1 MNRNVLLVEPNYKN
15 KYPPMGLMKLATYYR
30 QSGDDVRFF
39 KGDLRDLAADLVVED
54 LLKKLI
60 ALEPET
66 NWKKHK
72 RTLIDYVRKPKL
84 MDLEECE
91 DFNSKLWALQLA
103 KDARIAFRRKEY
115 FDNPPFDKVG
125 ITTLFTFYWDV
136 TIETINFVKR
146 LCKDPKDVMV
156 GGIMATL
163 LPDEVEA
170 ETGIRPF
177 VGSLSHPGDIDE
189 GDTRII
195 DTLPLDY
202 SILDEID
209 YEYPANNA
217 YFAYMTRGCVNRCA
231 FCAVPTLEPAYCD
244 YIGLKKQ
251 IQIASERFGEQR
263 YLLLLDNNV
272 LASKRF
278 NDIIDEIR
286 DCGFQRGATYIP
298 PNLYEIAIRNL
309 REGFNERACIK
320 KCIKLYK
327 ALMDKLPSEKKG
339 DFYLKLEEANCI
351 HPETATKDAIL
362 SLHEYVAPLYAAH
375 FRHSVGVRRYVDF
388 NQGIDARLVTDEN
401 MKKLSEVNI
410 SPLRIAFDHWEQR
423 EIYERAVRTAV
434 KYGITKLS
442 NYTLYN
448 FMDKPEHLY
457 YRMKL
462 NVDLCDELGISIYS
476 FPMKYHPIKDPE
488 FFKNRDYIGKHW
500 NRKFIRAIQAVLNS
514 TKGKVGKGKDF
525 FEEAFGADERRF
537 MTILWTPE
545 TFIIYRFLFKD
556 NLAKDWERE
565 FWGLPEDKL
574 RQVQEIVAQNQFRN
588 LDLEKY
594 NKQVRSVLSYYLYT
608 REEAEKNI
616 KQGTAKGEDE

>member
-91 DFNSKLWALQLA
+91 DFNSNLWALQLA

-244 YIGLKKQ
+244 
-251 IQIASERFGEQR
+251 
-263 YLLLLDNNV
+263 
-272 LASKRF
+272 
-278 NDIIDEIR
+278 
-286 DCGFQRGATYIP
+286 
-298 PNLYEIAIRNL
+298 
-309 REGFNERACIK
+309 
-320 KCIKLYK
+320 
-327 ALMDKLPSEKKG
+327 
-339 DFYLKLEEANCI
+339 
-351 HPETATKDAIL
+351 
-362 SLHEYVAPLYAAH
+362 
-375 FRHSVGVRRYVDF
+375 
-388 NQGIDARLVTDEN
+388 
-401 MKKLSEVNI
+401 
-410 SPLRIAFDHWEQR
+410 
-423 EIYERAVRTAV
+423 
-434 KYGITKLS
+434 
-442 NYTLYN
+442 
-448 FMDKPEHLY
+448 
-457 YRMKL
+457 
-462 NVDLCDELGISIYS
+462 
-476 FPMKYHPIKDPE
+476 
-488 FFKNRDYIGKHW
+488 
-500 NRKFIRAIQAVLNS
+500 
-514 TKGKVGKGKDF
+514 
-525 FEEAFGADERRF
+525 
-537 MTILWTPE
+537 
-545 TFIIYRFLFKD
+545 
-556 NLAKDWERE
+556 
-565 FWGLPEDKL
+565 
-574 RQVQEIVAQNQFRN
+574 
-588 LDLEKY
+588 
-594 NKQVRSVLSYYLYT
+594 
-608 REEAEKNI
+608 
-616 KQGTAKGEDE
+616 